1 MSLTAGDSANGIRA
15 SVTSASGHLVSDLGD
30 AGEILDREAIA
41 QYRRRRDELSE
52 EIDRASR
59 DNDVGAEQRAR
70 AESDALSKQLSAATG
85 VGGQLRKAASHRE
98 RARIRVNKRI
108 QAALENLRT
117 ADPSLGRHLANSI
130 QTGHSCC
137 YAPIQPIRW
146 LL

>member
-1 MSLTAGDSANGIRA
+1 M
-15 SVTSASGHLVSDLGD
+15 TSASGHLVSDLGD

-70 AESDALSKQLSAATG
+70 AESDALSKQLSAATMAG
-85 VGGQLRKAASHRE
+85 LDTVSEMAPKRGIGSPEVLKRSLDALVNPDSRAFTMRRCFSQLSA
-98 RARIRVNKRI
+98 
-108 QAALENLRT
+108 
-117 ADPSLGRHLANSI
+117 
-130 QTGHSCC
+130 HSCC